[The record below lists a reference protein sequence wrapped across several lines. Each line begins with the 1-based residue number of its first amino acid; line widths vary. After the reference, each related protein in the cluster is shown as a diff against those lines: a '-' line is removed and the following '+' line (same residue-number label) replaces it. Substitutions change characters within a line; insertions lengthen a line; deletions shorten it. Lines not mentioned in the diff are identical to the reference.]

1 MRGERDAGL
10 FQFRHVPGI
19 HQVQREP
26 ALADVF
32 DLQRHLC
39 QDHGM
44 IQVRLDGGD
53 DLNPAGDRRKRRGR
67 GPGFKLIVR
76 RMMRIDR
83 VLRHQGAV
91 IAQPFGFLDQS
102 KVAPPGRVIG
112 LLRVLQGAAAAVNQC
127 PYSKSHCPTA
137 SVPASTQGHA
147 VMWRKPLDWSPC
159 KGRGTIAQ
167 EEILMATNANVA
179 LRLAEAFARHGVTV
193 TFGQSLP
200 SAFHLAAPHV
210 GIRQA
215 AYRQENAGGAMADG
229 YARISGRVGVV
240 TAQNGPAAT
249 LLVAPLAEALKASIP
264 IVALVQEVTRAT
276 TDKNAFQEL
285 DHLNMFAPV
294 AKWVRRI
301 DRADRLED
309 YVDMAFTA
317 ASSGRPG
324 PVVLLVPADLLV
336 EDAPP
341 PSPRKAFLG
350 MYPLDRMGADP
361 AAVERVADL
370 IAAARY
376 PIVVAGGGVHLSVAY
391 EELAAVRDV
400 AHLPVATTTMGK
412 GAIDESHPLSIGVV
426 GYVMGRGARSF
437 GLREMIGRSDLVLL
451 VGNRTNQNGTD
462 SWKLFPS
469 SATFVHLDIDPMEV
483 GRNYES
489 VRLVGDAKLTLSTLA
504 VALKR
509 RDLTRREAGRPA
521 IEAEIAKAV
530 SDWRQTVAGIRSRDG
545 GPVRPERVMAELD
558 RRIDTEAIVVA
569 DASYSSIWVVN
580 GLDSRKAGQRF
591 VTPRG
596 IAGLGW
602 GLPMAIGAQFAA
614 PDRRVVCLCG
624 DGGFAHS
631 WAELETLRRLKLPI
645 TVMVLNNGI
654 LGYQKHAEDVIFGDH
669 TDAVDF
675 TSVNHAAI
683 ARACG
688 VAGVQVERGEDI
700 GAALDTAFASGGPA
714 LIDIMTDP
722 DAKPPISFYADQ
734 YPEPF

>member
-1 MRGERDAGL
+1 
-10 FQFRHVPGI
+10 
-19 HQVQREP
+19 
-26 ALADVF
+26 
-32 DLQRHLC
+32 
-39 QDHGM
+39 
-44 IQVRLDGGD
+44 
-53 DLNPAGDRRKRRGR
+53 
-67 GPGFKLIVR
+67 
-76 RMMRIDR
+76 
-83 VLRHQGAV
+83 
-91 IAQPFGFLDQS
+91 
-102 KVAPPGRVIG
+102 
-112 LLRVLQGAAAAVNQC
+112 
-127 PYSKSHCPTA
+127 
-137 SVPASTQGHA
+137 
-147 VMWRKPLDWSPC
+147 
-159 KGRGTIAQ
+159 
-167 EEILMATNANVA
+167 MATNSNVA

-229 YARISGRVGVV
+229 YARVSGRVGVV

-276 TDKNAFQEL
+276 TDRNAFQEL

-317 ASSGRPG
+317 AASGRPG
-324 PVVLLVPADLLV
+324 PAVILVPADLLV
-336 EDAPP
+336 EDAPS
-341 PSPRKAFLG
+341 PSPRRACLG
-350 MYPLDRMGADP
+350 IYPLDRMQADP
-361 AAVERVADL
+361 AAIEHVADL
-370 IAAARY
+370 LAAARN
-376 PIVVAGGGVHLSVAY
+376 PVVVAGGGVHLSGAY
-391 EELAAVRDV
+391 EELAGVRDIC
-400 AHLPVATTTMGK
+400 HLPIATTTMGK
-412 GAIDESHPLSIGVV
+412 GVVDEAHPLSLGVV

-437 GLREMIGRSDLVLL
+437 GLRGMIERADLVLL

-462 SWKLFPS
+462 SWKLFPM
-469 SATFVHLDIDPMEV
+469 SATFVHLDTDPMEV

-489 VRLVGDAKLTLSTLA
+489 VRLVGDAKLTLAALA
-504 VALKR
+504 SALKR
-509 RDLTRREAGRPA
+509 RELGTRMAARPA
-521 IEAEIAKAV
+521 IEAEISVAV
-530 SDWRQTVAGIRSRDG
+530 ADWRRTVAAVRSRDG

-558 RRIDTEAIVVA
+558 RRMSAEDIAVA
-569 DASYSSIWVVN
+569 DASYSSIWIVG
-580 GLDSRKAGQRF
+580 GLESRKAGQRF
-591 VTPRG
+591 LTPRG

-631 WAELETLRRLKLPI
+631 WAELETLRRLRLPI
-645 TVMVLNNGI
+645 TVLVLNNGI
-654 LGYQKHAEDVIFGDH
+654 LGYQKHAEDVIFGEH

-675 TSVNHAAI
+675 TAVDHAAI

-688 VAGVQVERGEDI
+688 VAGVRVDRGEEV
-700 GAALDTAFASGGPA
+700 GAALDAAFASGGPT
-714 LIDIMTDP
+714 LIDVITDP
-722 DAKPPISFYADQ
+722 DAKPPISFYAGH

>member
-1 MRGERDAGL
+1 
-10 FQFRHVPGI
+10 
-19 HQVQREP
+19 
-26 ALADVF
+26 
-32 DLQRHLC
+32 
-39 QDHGM
+39 
-44 IQVRLDGGD
+44 
-53 DLNPAGDRRKRRGR
+53 
-67 GPGFKLIVR
+67 
-76 RMMRIDR
+76 
-83 VLRHQGAV
+83 
-91 IAQPFGFLDQS
+91 
-102 KVAPPGRVIG
+102 
-112 LLRVLQGAAAAVNQC
+112 
-127 PYSKSHCPTA
+127 
-137 SVPASTQGHA
+137 
-147 VMWRKPLDWSPC
+147 
-159 KGRGTIAQ
+159 
-167 EEILMATNANVA
+167 MATNTNVA

-276 TDKNAFQEL
+276 TDKNAFQDL

-309 YVDMAFTA
+309 YVDMAFVA
-317 ASSGRPG
+317 AASGRPG
-324 PVVLLVPADLLV
+324 PVVILVPADLLI

-341 PSPRKAFLG
+341 PSPRKACLG
-350 MYPLDRMGADP
+350 MYPLDRTQADP
-361 AAVERVADL
+361 AVIERLADL
-370 IAAARY
+370 LAAASN
-376 PIVVAGGGVHLSVAY
+376 PIVVAGGGVHLSGACD
-391 EELAAVRDV
+391 ELAALRDI
-400 AHLPVATTTMGK
+400 AHLPIATTTMGK
-412 GAIDESHPLSIGVV
+412 GAIDEAHPLSVGVV

-437 GLREMIGRSDLVLL
+437 GMGGMIARSDLVFLI
-451 VGNRTNQNGTD
+451 GNRTNQNGTD

-469 SATFVHLDIDPMEV
+469 SATFIHLDNDPMEV

-489 VRLVGDAKLTLSTLA
+489 IRLVGDAKLTLGALA
-504 VALKR
+504 SALRR
-509 RDLTRREAGRPA
+509 RDLATREAARPA
-521 IEAEIAKAV
+521 LEAEIATAV
-530 SDWRQTVAGIRSRDG
+530 ADWRRTVASVRARDG

-558 RRIDTEAIVVA
+558 KRMSAEDIAVA
-569 DASYSSIWVVN
+569 DASYSSIWIVG
-580 GLDSRKAGQRF
+580 GLESRKAGQRF
-591 VTPRG
+591 LTPRG

-631 WAELETLRRLKLPI
+631 WAELETLRRLRLPI
-645 TVMVLNNGI
+645 TVIVLNNGI
-654 LGYQKHAEDVIFGDH
+654 LGYQKHAEDVIFGEH

-675 TSVNHAAI
+675 TAVDHAAI

-688 VAGVQVERGEDI
+688 VEGRRVERGEDV
-700 GAALDTAFASGGPA
+700 GAALDAAFASGAPW
-714 LIDIMTDP
+714 LIDVITDP
-722 DAKPPISFYADQ
+722 DAKPPISFYAGH

>member
-1 MRGERDAGL
+1 M
-10 FQFRHVPGI
+10 
-19 HQVQREP
+19 
-26 ALADVF
+26 
-32 DLQRHLC
+32 
-39 QDHGM
+39 
-44 IQVRLDGGD
+44 
-53 DLNPAGDRRKRRGR
+53 
-67 GPGFKLIVR
+67 
-76 RMMRIDR
+76 
-83 VLRHQGAV
+83 
-91 IAQPFGFLDQS
+91 S
-102 KVAPPGRVIG
+102 
-112 LLRVLQGAAAAVNQC
+112 
-127 PYSKSHCPTA
+127 
-137 SVPASTQGHA
+137 
-147 VMWRKPLDWSPC
+147 
-159 KGRGTIAQ
+159 
-167 EEILMATNANVA
+167 TNANVA

-210 GIRQA
+210 GIKQA

-229 YARISGRVGVV
+229 YARVSGRIGVV

-264 IVALVQEVTRAT
+264 IIALVQEVTRAT

-317 ASSGRPG
+317 AGSGRPG
-324 PVVLLVPADLLV
+324 PAVILVPADLLV

-341 PSPRKAFLG
+341 PSPRSARLG
-350 MYPLDRMGADP
+350 FYPLDRTIADP
-361 AAVERVADL
+361 AAIAKAADL
-370 IAAARY
+370 LANARH
-376 PIVVAGGGVHLSVAY
+376 PVIVAGGGVHLSDASAA
-391 EELAAVRDV
+391 LAALQQD
-400 AHLPVATTTMGK
+400 AHLPVGTTTMGK
-412 GAIDESHPLSIGVV
+412 GVTDENHPLTLGVV

-437 GLREMIGRSDLVLL
+437 GMRGMIEKADVVLL

-462 SWKLFPS
+462 SWKLFSPD
-469 SATFVHLDIDPMEV
+469 TIFIHLDTDPMEI

-489 VRLVGDAKLTLSTLA
+489 HRLLGDARLTLEALRDAMLA
-504 VALKR
+504 
-509 RDLTRREAGRPA
+509 RDLSTRKAARPA
-521 IEAEIAKAV
+521 VEAEIAAAV
-530 SDWRQTVAGIRSRDG
+530 ADWRTVVAGVRSRDG

-558 RRIDTEAIVVA
+558 QRMTASDIAVA
-569 DASYSSIWVVN
+569 DASYSSIWIVG
-580 GLDSRKAGQRF
+580 GLTSRQAGQRF
-591 VTPRG
+591 LTPRG

-631 WAELETLRRLKLPI
+631 WAELETLRRLQLPI

-654 LGYQKHAEDVIFGDH
+654 LGYQKHAEDVIFGEH
-669 TDAVDF
+669 TDAVNFAAVD
-675 TSVNHAAI
+675 HAAI

-688 VAGVQVERGEDI
+688 VNGVRVERGEDV
-700 GAALDTAFASGGPA
+700 GAALDAAFASGQPT
-714 LIDIMTDP
+714 LLDIITDP
-722 DAKPPISFYADQ
+722 DAKPPISFYAGH